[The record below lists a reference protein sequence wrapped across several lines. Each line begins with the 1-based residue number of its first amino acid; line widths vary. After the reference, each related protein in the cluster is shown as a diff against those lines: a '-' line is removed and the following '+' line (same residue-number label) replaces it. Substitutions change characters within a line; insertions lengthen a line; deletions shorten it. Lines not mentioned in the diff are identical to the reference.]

1 MVFYFVIMNKTKKEI
16 YMFSIRQ
23 KRNQWEETRDAL
35 ERIRQDAELHS
46 LSPESTQTMLD
57 DAASKLGVNHPI
69 HWKDIIALPFA
80 KAVGDAMGAPV
91 VDITGPFGTSSRVFV
106 GLYETDIDMAAE
118 NHVLHFILSPERLLT
133 DEQDDGSIIVI
144 ISPITENEEQEDDIP
159 TDANSLSVSMCDL
172 PNEADI
178 NEYVDICK
186 RVGSSR

>member
-1 MVFYFVIMNKTKKEI
+1 MNKTKKEI

-46 LSPESTQTMLD
+46 LSPGSTQTMLD

-69 HWKDIIALPFA
+69 HWKDIIAFPFA

-106 GLYETDIDMAAE
+106 GLYETNEDKVAE
-118 NHVLHFILSPERLLT
+118 NPVLHFILSPENLLT
-133 DEQDDGSIIVI
+133 DEQDEGSIIVI
-144 ISPITENEEQEDDIP
+144 INPSTEAEEQEHSIP
-159 TDANSLSVSMCDL
+159 TDPNGLSFTMYDL

-178 NEYVDICK
+178 SEYVDICK
-186 RVGSSR
+186 RVGSSQ